1 MTKSKAWSQFV
12 TTIDNVLERMY
23 DTDPMGAPLHEGSP
37 ELMDPINRIAN
48 TQIEINGYFYKPFTE
63 HAAKRIVLDEL
74 KHRKTKGTH

>member
-12 TTIDNVLERMY
+12 TSIDDILNRMY
-23 DTDPMGAPLHEGSP
+23 DTDPMGAPLHEESP

-74 KHRKTKGTH
+74 KHRREKGTH